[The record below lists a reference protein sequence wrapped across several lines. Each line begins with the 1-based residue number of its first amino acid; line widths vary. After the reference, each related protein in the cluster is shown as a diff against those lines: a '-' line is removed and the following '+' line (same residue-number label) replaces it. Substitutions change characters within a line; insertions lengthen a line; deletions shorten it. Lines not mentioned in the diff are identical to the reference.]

1 MAPKYECRVGRG
13 RSQLNVKIKHEND
26 RPMFTF
32 RRQTWFPF
40 PPIPENASEAIC
52 VKVGKLTN
60 MNLAFMELIKQNK
73 KVKNI
78 TAVKP
83 LAEDLTPQTAVIDPD
98 NPVVGLAVLQVPK
111 QKFGK
116 WECEINGGA
125 REKIN
130 LTSGK
135 VLLLKPR
142 DRICFSSNKSDSWS
156 KATSIDSTFIRV
168 RAWDCSDNRSSGYH
182 ALNSSLMDAETSF
195 SLKHVKLVAF
205 KIGCDNVAG
214 SNKTRDRCGQCPTRG
229 VKEDGCLGCDG
240 VPYSKRKEGKDNLV
254 GGGGDGRGKG
264 RGTK

>member
-1 MAPKYECRVGRG
+1 
-13 RSQLNVKIKHEND
+13 
-26 RPMFTF
+26 MFTF

-40 PPIPENASEAIC
+40 PPIPENATEAIC

-60 MNLAFMELIKQNK
+60 MHLAFMELIKQNK

-83 LAEDLTPQTAVIDPD
+83 LAVDLTPQKVVIDPD

-111 QKFGK
+111 QEFGK

-125 REKIN
+125 GEEIA
-130 LTSGK
+130 LTFGK
-135 VLLLKPR
+135 VLLLKPH
-142 DRICFSSNKSDSWS
+142 DRICFRSNKSNSWS
-156 KATSIDSTFIRV
+156 KATSIDFTFIRV

-182 ALNSSLMDAETSF
+182 ALNSSLMDAQTSF

-214 SNKTRDRCGQCPTRG
+214 SNKKRDSCGQCLTRG
-229 VKEDGCLGCDG
+229 VKKDSCLGCDG
-240 VPYSKRKEGKDNLV
+240 VPNSKRKKGKETLVRRGEG
-254 GGGGDGRGKG
+254 RAGKG
-264 RGTK
+264 GRS